1 MVPFFII
8 IDIWSLNHNIPL
20 VLINFINKNSNLLIF
35 GFLIAFASGFGQTFF
50 ISLFSEDFRE
60 TFNLSNTQ
68 FGSLYSIATILS
80 ALTIIWAGKL
90 IDTVSLKKY
99 TLAIVLGLSIT
110 CFFASIVFNVILLFF
125 VIYFLRLFGQ
135 GLMGHTSR
143 TTMARYFKANRGKAL
158 AISGFGFSF
167 GEMIYP
173 FVVVILILTFGWR
186 ITWFSSSVFI
196 IIFFGVFLYYLL
208 NKNNFKSETGFE
220 NEDIQNSFSWRRRD
234 VLKDLKFYLYL
245 PLTLFMSF
253 TVTGFLF
260 HQVFIGQLNNWTMLD
275 IAQSF
280 IFYAICGIGGSLVS
294 GLLVDKFS
302 GRSVITFHLIP
313 MALIFIVMLFSNH
326 IFVLYLYMAGL
337 GLSNGFTENMSNS
350 LWAEMYGVKNLGAI
364 RALLTFFGVLASAAS
379 PFLYGL
385 ILDETNSIN
394 TLIYMSL
401 ALIIIFSSMSF
412 IGNKIK

>member
-1 MVPFFII
+1 MF
-8 IDIWSLNHNIPL
+8 
-20 VLINFINKNSNLLIF
+20 NFIYKNLNLLFF

-50 ISLFSEDFRE
+50 ISLFSQDFRD
-60 TFNLSNTQ
+60 TFELTNTE
-68 FGSLYSIATILS
+68 FGSLYSIATVLS
-80 ALTIIWAGKL
+80 AITIIWAGKL
-90 IDTVSLKKY
+90 IDTVSLRKY
-99 TLAIVLGLSIT
+99 TLAIILGLSIT
-110 CFFASIVFNVILLFF
+110 CLMTSFVFNVFFLFL

-143 TTMARYFKANRGKAL
+143 TTMARYFNTNRGKAL
-158 AISGFGFSF
+158 AISGFGFSL
-167 GEMIYP
+167 GEIIYP
-173 FVVVILILTFGWR
+173 ATVVFLLLTIGWR
-186 ITWFSSSVFI
+186 LTWFSSSIFI
-196 IIFFGVFLYYLL
+196 LIFFGIFLWYLL
-208 NKNNFKSETGFE
+208 RKDTFHSETGFE
-220 NEDIQNSFSWRRRD
+220 NEQNQNSLSWRRRD
-234 VLKDLKFYLYL
+234 VLKDFKFYLYL

-260 HQVFIGQLNNWTMLD
+260 HQVFIGQLNNWSMID
-275 IAQSF
+275 IAKSF
-280 IFYAICGIGGSLVS
+280 IFYAICGIGGSIVS

-313 MALIFIVMLFSNH
+313 MALIFMVMLFSNH
-326 IFVLYLYMAGL
+326 VYVLYLYMAGL

-401 ALIIIFSSMSF
+401 SLILIFSTMSF
-412 IGNKIK
+412 IGNKVR